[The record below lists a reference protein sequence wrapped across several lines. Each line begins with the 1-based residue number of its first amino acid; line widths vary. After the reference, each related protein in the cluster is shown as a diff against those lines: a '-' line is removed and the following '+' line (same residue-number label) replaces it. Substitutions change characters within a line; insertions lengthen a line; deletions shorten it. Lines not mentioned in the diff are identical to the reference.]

1 MLEMNHDCNRVVAI
15 ILVLVMYG
23 LVCLMAEWPTI
34 KRVIEHN
41 RRAKRHGM
49 YLDKNWKKGNY
60 R

>member
-1 MLEMNHDCNRVVAI
+1 MLEMTHDCNRVVAI

-23 LVCLMAEWPTI
+23 LVCLMAEWSTI
-34 KRVIEHN
+34 KRKIERN

-49 YLDKNWKKGNY
+49 YLNENWRKGNY